1 MAEPSGTR
9 PMSERSLKAILV
21 PYDVE
26 RQDTP
31 SAQAPRELL
40 DRRFLERLAE
50 IGWEADPV
58 EIQVGGTG
66 KAETVVAVGRA
77 VAQTV
82 AQARQEGRFP
92 LVLSGSCLAS
102 VGVLTGLQEGVGS
115 NPAVLW
121 IDAHGDFNTPE
132 SSPSGYWDGMA
143 LATACGSGLPEVARE
158 IGLRPV
164 PVSHVVHL
172 AGRDF
177 DLLEEQNI
185 GLFGLMAV
193 PPEEIGESPAL
204 ERLRRGAGGRPL
216 YLHVDLDGLDP
227 GDAPAVS
234 FPVPGGPDFEELL
247 RALRPF
253 PPPAAMTLSALSF
266 AKASGAEAVRTI
278 DTCVRLVDAFAARL
292 S

>member
-1 MAEPSGTR
+1 
-9 PMSERSLKAILV
+9 MSERSLKAILV

-26 RQDTP
+26 SRDTP
-31 SAQAPRELL
+31 AARAPRELL
-40 DRRFLERLAE
+40 ARRFLERLAE
-50 IGWEADPV
+50 MGWEADPV
-58 EIQVGGTG
+58 EIHVDGAG

-77 VAQTV
+77 VAQAV

-102 VGVLTGLQEGVGS
+102 AGVLTGLQEEPGS
-115 NPAVLW
+115 DPVVVW

-143 LATACGSGLPEVARE
+143 LATLCGSGLPEVARG
-158 IGLRPV
+158 IGLRPL

-177 DLLEEQNI
+177 DLLEEENLR
-185 GLFGLMAV
+185 LFGLATV
-193 PPEEIGESPAL
+193 PPDEIVKGGAL
-204 ERLRRGAGGRPL
+204 ERLRRSAGGRPL
-216 YLHVDLDGLDP
+216 YFHVDLDGLDP

-234 FPVPGGPDFEELL
+234 FPVPGGPDLEEILHAL
-247 RALRPF
+247 RAF

>member
-1 MAEPSGTR
+1 
-9 PMSERSLKAILV
+9 MSERSLKAILV

-26 RQDTP
+26 RQNTP
-31 SAQAPRELL
+31 SARAPRELL
-40 DRRFLERLAE
+40 ARRFLDRLEEA
-50 IGWEADPV
+50 GWEADPV
-58 EIQVGGTG
+58 EIQVDGTG

-77 VAQTV
+77 VARAV
-82 AQARQEGRFP
+82 AHARLEGRFP

-102 VGVLTGLQEGVGS
+102 VGVLTGLQEEPGS
-115 NPAVLW
+115 DPAVIW

-132 SSPSGYWDGMA
+132 SSPSGYWDGMS
-143 LATACGSGLPEVARE
+143 LATVCGSGLPEVARE

-177 DLLEEQNI
+177 DLLEEENI
-185 GLFGLMAV
+185 GLFGLAAV
-193 PPEEIGESPAL
+193 PPDEIGAGAAL
-204 ERLRRGAGGRPL
+204 ERLRRDAGGRAL

-234 FPVPGGPDFEELL
+234 FPVPGGPDLEELL
-247 RALRPF
+247 SALRAF

-266 AKASGAEAVRTI
+266 EKASGAEAVRTI
-278 DTCVRLVDAFAARL
+278 ETCVRLVDAFAARL